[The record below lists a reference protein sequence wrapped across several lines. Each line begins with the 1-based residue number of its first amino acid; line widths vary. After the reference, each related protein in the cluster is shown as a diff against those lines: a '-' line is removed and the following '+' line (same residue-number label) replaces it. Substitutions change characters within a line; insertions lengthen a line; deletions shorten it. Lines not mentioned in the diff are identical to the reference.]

1 MTKNPVINALSAVVY
16 IGLVAAIMFYGP
28 RVAAEAKGDTII
40 APIAMISLFTL
51 SAAVMGYLF
60 LYQPF
65 QLYFDNNKRG
75 AIKLFLGTLATFA
88 GITIILLAILVSGIL

>member
-1 MTKNPVINALSAVVY
+1 MTKNPVINALSAAVY
-16 IGLVAAIMFYGP
+16 IGLVAVVMFYGS
-28 RVAAEAKGDTII
+28 RVVAETNDSII

-51 SAAVMGYLF
+51 SVAVMGYLF